1 MKWRTGV
8 TQRIISSTA
17 LGMRDGSSLSARSWS
32 GFRISASRPPASEL
46 DVVSWPAVAMI
57 E

>member
-8 TQRIISSTA
+8 TQRIISFTA
-17 LGMRDGSSLSARSWS
+17 FGSFAGSSLRARICS
-32 GFRISASRPPASEL
+32 GLRMSASRPPATEL
-46 DVVSWPAVAMI
+46 DVVSCPAVAMI